1 MTHGGIAT
9 IDIAPLITGQGDRD
23 AVVEQIL
30 NSCLG
35 IGFLSVTG
43 TGVSPDLIAAMRGVV
58 QQIFAVDEQA
68 KWDQAIT
75 RDNYRGYIP
84 MGFFTPND
92 GSGTADRYEGYKL
105 HRETAPDDPIRQDCA
120 LYGPNRWPE
129 GIAARETVL
138 AYWAELDRVTDA
150 LLGALEQGLGLA
162 DNTLRQHFVAPLTN
176 MTLLHYPP
184 QAPDDGGYGIH
195 PHKDSS
201 ALTIIAPDPV
211 GGLEVKSGG
220 GWITPDCPKGGFVV
234 NIGDV
239 LEHFSGGRL
248 VSTPH
253 RVVNKTGRERYSF
266 PYFAVPRHDAVIRPL
281 IEPVAGFDRPDVHC
295 RYWQAEVWRTNW
307 PDEFATEDTPELGT
321 LHD

>member
-1 MTHGGIAT
+1 MR
-9 IDIAPLITGQGDRD
+9 DI
-23 AVVEQIL
+23 VK
-30 NSCLG
+30 
-35 IGFLSVTG
+35 
-43 TGVSPDLIAAMRGVV
+43 
-58 QQIFAVDEQA
+58 QIFAVDEQA

-105 HRETAPDDPIRQDCA
+105 HRETALDDPIRQECA
-120 LYGPNRWPE
+120 LYGPNRWPD

-138 AYWAELDRVTDA
+138 AYWAELDRVADV
-150 LLGALEQGLGLA
+150 LLGALEQGLKLPENA
-162 DNTLRQHFVAPLTN
+162 LRQHFVAPLTN

-184 QAPDDGGYGIH
+184 QAPDEGGYGIH

-220 GWITPDCPKGGFVV
+220 GWVTPDCPEGGFVV

-266 PYFAVPRHDAVIRPL
+266 PYFAVPRHDAVIKPL
-281 IEPVAGFDRPDVHC
+281 LEPTNGFERADVHC
-295 RYWQAEVWRTNW
+295 GYWQAEVWRTNW
-307 PDEFATEDTPELGT
+307 PDEHAKDETLELGT